1 MNSGPLLQPG
11 LTLAAA
17 GLMNFEQLHRDE
29 SSVLPH
35 GVNWFQ
41 NSVQRLLP
49 ESNELL
55 LDNGQAISYD
65 FLVLALGIELRY
77 DYIEGLSSG
86 TESVLIS
93 PSISSIYF
101 PEGAKKTLEELN
113 KFPSG
118 GVALFTYPAYPI
130 KCAGAPLKICF
141 LAEEIFRRRGIR
153 SNSFVRFCTSN
164 SRVFGVP
171 KYAESLERVI
181 KERGIEPYLQHN
193 LVKVDAERR
202 HAVFEVLNEKGKG
215 TGERRTLEYSFLH
228 IGPPCS
234 PAKALIEHAQKQ
246 NANALQLTDPQGW
259 VKVDP
264 RTLQS
269 PAFPNVFA
277 IGDCANTPN
286 AKTAAAVSS
295 QLKAL
300 AKNLKNV
307 MDNKAPI
314 AEYDGYASCPLV
326 VDRRHVV
333 LAEFSPNGPMET
345 FPYDQS
351 RPTMFAYLMKRYVMP
366 PLYWMFL
373 LKGYW
378 EGPATLRKI
387 FGIFAR
393 KSNAK

>member
-1 MNSGPLLQPG
+1 MNTSILRFSTVADHFRLVVVGGGTAGCAVASKFARILPKKQIAVIEPQKDHYYQPG

-17 GLMNFEQLHRDE
+17 GLMSFEQLHRDE

-41 NSVQRLLP
+41 NSTT
-49 ESNELL
+49 
-55 LDNGQAISYD
+55 
-65 FLVLALGIELRY
+65 
-77 DYIEGLSSG
+77 IEGLSSG

-130 KCAGAPLKICF
+130 KSSAEEEFVRIPSFVSAPLTVGYLVCQNM
-141 LAEEIFRRRGIR
+141 LSL
-153 SNSFVRFCTSN
+153 SN
-164 SRVFGVP
+164 
-171 KYAESLERVI
+171 
-181 KERGIEPYLQHN
+181 HN
-193 LVKVDAERR
+193 LVKVDPERR

-234 PAKALIEHAQKQ
+234 PTKALIEHAQKQ

-351 RPTMFAYLMKRYVMP
+351 LPT
-366 PLYWMFL
+366 
-373 LKGYW
+373 
-378 EGPATLRKI
+378 
-387 FGIFAR
+387 
-393 KSNAK
+393 